1 MILLKKKRFSFLSFV
16 SGIYAGCVNG
26 SDTVLNYIRFTAAL
40 VLIISIAQAN
50 PPPATSLS
58 TMPLTTGYGAKGT
71 YETFVDSMPALKW
84 KDHEVYFFH
93 PCFEQ
98 KPLPVIFFC
107 HGIGAEDPQVY
118 MQLLKHIVSW
128 GYSVLYSP
136 YEKSSAFGSPGDGY
150 SAMWSGF
157 TAGMRKWSA
166 YIDTTRIGFVGH
178 SFGGG
183 AVPAL
188 AWKALCEKHWGGR
201 GAFMYIMAP
210 WYSYD
215 ISQKQ
220 LEQFPKSVALIMET
234 FEDDRINDPRM
245 AIDIFKSIAIP
256 DSLKN
261 FITLKSDTCEGEV
274 LIADHSV
281 PEGVYPFGWNV
292 NALDYSGVYR
302 LVNSLAALTFENDP
316 AAKNIAL
323 GNGSPSQRYMGAWQN
338 GRPLRE
344 LGSSR
349 SPQLTAPQSAYAN
362 FWTHAA
368 NPRAR
373 RQSYFQSEDTSSIN
387 SATTILNYRSMAAFK
402 KNYSGQ
408 TPVGTQSDSQSQSEI
423 ARESGAAG
431 EKDSTFGNSVDT
443 EKQTSASGAGKD
455 VFRPIQSGFGSMG
468 PFKVHE
474 NFYPHPSGGDS
485 YLYCFMPQG
494 ISGRVPVVLFAPEL
508 LATGKK
514 YRELLRHIASRGYA
528 VVSSTYRYGVFINDV
543 ERYTALMQGFDGVLE
558 LIRPLIDTSRI
569 GFMGHSYGAGAM
581 PAVAWHYCKELAW
594 GNKGAFCF
602 LMGPSYV
609 HCMTQAQFEQ
619 FPVHVNLLVEV
630 FQNDHWNDF
639 RIAED
644 IFYAINIHPA
654 QKDFIIVNQSKHDKW
669 EISPDY
675 QSPFCED
682 SSKVGPVQKYAIF
695 RLVDALAACTFDRDE
710 TARMVALGNGCAEQV
725 YMGQWPDGEKV
736 APLVSTDIPTAHNK
750 LLPHSVTSMMF
761 PKLLNWFWPF
771 TFSCWF
777 DDSRNERR
785 VYLVP

>member
-1 MILLKKKRFSFLSFV
+1 MILPKKKRFSFLSFV

-40 VLIISIAQAN
+40 VLIIAMAQAAS
-50 PPPATSLS
+50 PPATSLA
-58 TMPLTTGYGAKGT
+58 TLPLESGYGAKGRH
-71 YETFVDSMPALKW
+71 ETFIDSIPAPHW

-93 PCFEQ
+93 PALER
-98 KPLPVIFFC
+98 KPRPVVLFC

-136 YEKSSAFGSPGDGY
+136 YEKSSAFGSPRDGY
-150 SAMWSGF
+150 SMMWSGF
-157 TAGMRKWSA
+157 TAGMRKWSVH
-166 YIDTTRIGFVGH
+166 IDTTRIGLVGH

-188 AWKALCEKHWGGR
+188 AWKALCEKHWGSR

-215 ISQKQ
+215 ITQKQ
-220 LEQFPKSVALIMET
+220 LEQFPRSVALIMET

-245 AIDIFKSIAIP
+245 AIDIFKSIAVP
-256 DSLKN
+256 DSQKN
-261 FITLKSDTCEGEV
+261 FITLTSDTCEGEI
-274 LIADHSV
+274 LTADHGV
-281 PEGVYPFGWNV
+281 PEGTYPYGWNV

-302 LVNSLAALTFENDP
+302 LLHALAVLIFDNDRS
-316 AAKNIAL
+316 AGEIAL
-323 GNGSPSQRYMGAWQN
+323 GNGSPSQRFMGTWRS
-338 GRPLRE
+338 GRPIKE
-344 LGSSR
+344 LTSSR
-349 SPQLTAPQSAYAN
+349 SPQLSAPQSAYAN

-373 RQSYFQSEDTSSIN
+373 GQTYFQSEDTSSIN

-402 KNYSGQ
+402 KKYDGQ
-408 TPVGTQSDSQSQSEI
+408 SRTGTQPDSQSRGEI
-423 ARESGAAG
+423 PRESGAFHV
-431 EKDSTFGNSVDT
+431 KNN
-443 EKQTSASGAGKD
+443 
-455 VFRPIQSGFGSMG
+455 VFSPIQSGFGAMG
-468 PFKVHE
+468 PFKVRE
-474 NFYPHPSGGDS
+474 DFYPHPNGGVN

-514 YRELLRHIASRGYA
+514 YRELLRHIASQGYA
-528 VVSSTYRYGVFINDV
+528 VVSSTYRYGVFINDI

-558 LIRPLIDTSRI
+558 LIRPHIDTSRM
-569 GFMGHSYGAGAM
+569 GFMGHSYGAGAI
-581 PAVAWHYCKELAW
+581 PAVAWHYCKELGW
-594 GNKGAFCF
+594 GNSGAFCF

-609 HCMTQAQFEQ
+609 HCMKQAQFEH
-619 FPVHVNLLVEV
+619 FPDRVNLLVEV

-654 QKDFIIVNQSKHDKW
+654 NKDFIIVNQSKHDKW

-675 QSPFCED
+675 QSPYCED
-682 SSKVGPVQKYAIF
+682 SSKVGHIHYYAIF
-695 RLVDALAACTFDRDE
+695 RLVDALATCTFDRDE
-710 TARMVALGNGCAEQV
+710 TARDVALGNGCAEQV
-725 YMGQWPDGEKV
+725 NMGQWPDGERV
-736 APLVSTDIPTAHNK
+736 LPLISSDVPTAHNK

-785 VYLVP
+785 AYLVP